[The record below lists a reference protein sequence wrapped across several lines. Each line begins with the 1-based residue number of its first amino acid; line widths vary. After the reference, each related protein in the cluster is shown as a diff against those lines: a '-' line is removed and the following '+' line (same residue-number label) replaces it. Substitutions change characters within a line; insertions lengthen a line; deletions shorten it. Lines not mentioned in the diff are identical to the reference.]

1 MSLDLLNMYKGAEEL
16 DLENQVT
23 ETAEDVAEEVAR
35 AEVAEATVEIQ
46 EQGEQVA
53 QLVET
58 VQDLE
63 EQVEELEE
71 TVEGLESLLRSG
83 NFNAGAFAN
92 MYNRAAKI
100 SANLGG
106 RATARMGAESFSDAA
121 TAQVMARDGMEGFMD
136 KVKGWGKTAIEFIK
150 NIFNAVISFFVGIF
164 NKVEGLQRRH
174 DALAKRVDAAEKVKE
189 KIKLGGWNVWIDYA
203 KNGAA
208 ESKAAKLGDAVTKLN
223 AYCDVAK
230 KVENANIG
238 AFNSAYSALVSAL
251 KSGTAG
257 GKEVKEG
264 SKKKVM
270 QEIGGIRVLFTYE
283 AESVDKAEDAPK
295 AAKALKLMVG
305 KAPEAKKL
313 TSGEVASKADKSA
326 LKTALG
332 EVAGAIAGLRAGKAD
347 RAFSAAERDRVIA
360 SLNTVKAANDEEA
373 KERKGQ
379 VAIVRAVYSSG
390 ASILK
395 TLAQAETSAADALLS
410 CVAAHV

>member
-1 MSLDLLNMYKGAEEL
+1 MSINLLDMYKGTEEL
-16 DLENQVT
+16 ELEGGA
-23 ETAEDVAEEVAR
+23 AEHVEAVAEEAAAR
-35 AEVAEATVEIQ
+35 EVAEATVEIQ
-46 EQGEQVA
+46 EQGEEIA

-58 VQDLE
+58 VENLE

-71 TVEGLESLLRSG
+71 TVEGMESLLRSG
-83 NFNAGAFAN
+83 NFNAGAFAH

-106 RATARMGAESFSDAA
+106 RSVARMGAESFSDAA

-174 DALAKRVDAAEKVKE
+174 DALVKRVDAAEKVKE
-189 KIKLGGWNVWIDYA
+189 KVKLGGWNVWIDYE
-203 KNGAA
+203 KNGAS
-208 ESKAAKLGDAVTKLN
+208 ESKAAKLGDALKAVN
-223 AYCDVAK
+223 SYCDVAK
-230 KVENANIG
+230 KVEAANLG
-238 AFNSAYSALVSAL
+238 AFNTAYKALIAAL
-251 KSGTAG
+251 KAGTSG
-257 GKEVKEG
+257 GKEASEG

-270 QEIGGIRVLFTYE
+270 QEVGGIRILFTYE
-283 AESVDKAEDAPK
+283 AEGAEKAEDAPK
-295 AAKALKLMVG
+295 AAKALKLFVA

-313 TSGEVASKADKSA
+313 TSGEVAAKTDKTGLKKALA
-326 LKTALG
+326 
-332 EVAGAIAGLRAGKAD
+332 EVAGSIAGLRTGKAD

-395 TLAQAETSAADALLS
+395 TLAAAETSAADALLS